1 MFNHSWL
8 MLAGSHISKGDRY
21 DVKNVKLEDKASSA
35 DQDAAEEFLKILL
48 SVIQEKSYVINTGE
62 AGFFDKDIGK

>member
-1 MFNHSWL
+1 

-35 DQDAAEEFLKILL
+35 DQDAAEEFLKIL
-48 SVIQEKSYVINTGE
+48 SVIQEKSYVINTGK